1 MIKYKQNLALKRH
14 GWKADAK
21 EQIEIYNYCK
31 SCNQC
36 WESIETKEYLR
47 GTHKIIYLHDFPTY
61 GKKKVVCPKCK

>member
-14 GWKADAK
+14 GWKADARRADRN
-21 EQIEIYNYCK
+21 ISYCN

-47 GTHKIIYLHDFPTY
+47 GTHKIIYLVDFPTY
-61 GKKKVVCPKCK
+61 GKKKATCPKCK